1 MWHCCCSS
9 SPHVRDFL
17 SLLIRVLHQKRQH
30 HHQQPCRTLMDVS
43 DIYLLFIII
52 YSRVQQHRQPHPG
65 ALSHVRNHATINK
78 IYPLMASICNIDGNI
93 IIFIA
98 VFLFILTA
106 FIVVYVPLV
115 GCLLLKKNMLPI
127 SKEIFKYCLLTCF
140 ITFICLQ
147 SPSSSQ
153 NDGE

>member
-30 HHQQPCRTLMDVS
+30 HHQQPCRTLLDVS

-78 IYPLMASICNIDGNI
+78 IYPLMASICNNFHRCIYIYFDCIYRCLRPSCWLTLITEKHVSNFKGNI
-93 IIFIA
+93 QILPSYLLHHIYLFTVTIIF
-98 VFLFILTA
+98 
-106 FIVVYVPLV
+106 
-115 GCLLLKKNMLPI
+115 
-127 SKEIFKYCLLTCF
+127 SE
-140 ITFICLQ
+140 
-147 SPSSSQ
+147 
-153 NDGE
+153 